1 MRSSGASSP
10 AAPISRSSVGETAMS
25 ARIVPFFT
33 RSGAAR
39 RGAAE
44 RAFLPAALEI
54 VESPASPTLR
64 LTAFLIALF
73 LAAACVWSYF
83 GWIDIVATAPGKV
96 IARSRTKVVQPY
108 DTGVVREIRVADG
121 DRVVAGQ
128 VLIELDPSISSAD
141 ET

>member
-1 MRSSGASSP
+1 
-10 AAPISRSSVGETAMS
+10 MS
-25 ARIVPFFT
+25 ARILPFFT
-33 RSGAAR
+33 RPGVTR

-83 GWIDIVATAPGKV
+83 GWIDIHAVAQGKTETAAALRAFHSFALSHGK
-96 IARSRTKVVQPY
+96 ST
-108 DTGVVREIRVADG
+108 
-121 DRVVAGQ
+121 
-128 VLIELDPSISSAD
+128 
-141 ET
+141 